1 MRALLAPLALF
12 WCGCSSL
19 FSPFSSDNPDN
30 CNHYPE
36 VCDPQQVCDESLG
49 RCVTPDFFPAS
60 VDCSEMAL
68 IAALQS
74 AMAQANS
81 SLTLT
86 PGCTYTLSTANNF
99 WYGPNALPPVTS
111 DLTLEGQG
119 ATLERSG
126 APGTPKM
133 RLLYV
138 AMTRARDHLELIVPQ
153 RFYVTGQA
161 GSGDRHVYASR
172 TRFIPNRLLD
182 RFASRSWPPVEPA
195 VAGTPESRQQAIDL
209 AARMRAMWR

>member
-12 WCGCSSL
+12 RYGCSNL

-99 WYGPNALPPVTS
+99 WYGPNALPPIASNVTI
-111 DLTLEGQG
+111 EGNG
-119 ATLERSG
+119 AWTH
-126 APGTPKM
+126 PGSWST
-133 RLLYV
+133 YDD
-138 AMTRARDHLELIVPQ
+138 ARTARNESL
-153 RFYVTGQA
+153 
-161 GSGDRHVYASR
+161 GDA
-172 TRFIPNRLLD
+172 
-182 RFASRSWPPVEPA
+182 
-195 VAGTPESRQQAIDL
+195 L
-209 AARMRAMWR
+209 A